1 MGLDKGYRSSE
12 RVISRISWVAN
23 SAGAGVLVVMMFLIV
38 IDVLLRYFLNRP
50 LKGVFELIEFMVA
63 IVVCLGMAYT
73 GVQKGHVAVE
83 LVVSRFSPRVQALI
97 DSFNYLVSTIL
108 FLLISWKSVV
118 YAKVLW
124 VSGLTSAIL
133 YVPVYPFVFV
143 LGLCSG
149 LLGLVFLLHFIDS
162 ISRMIKR

>member
-97 DSFNYLVSTIL
+97 DSFNYLVSTML

-118 YAKVLW
+118 HAKVLW

-143 LGLCSG
+143 LALCSG
-149 LLGLVFLLHFIDS
+149 LLGLVFLLHLIDS
-162 ISRMIKR
+162 ISRMIRK

>member
-1 MGLDKGYRSSE
+1 MGLDKIYRSLE
-12 RVISRISWVAN
+12 RVVSRISRGAN
-23 SAGAGVLVVMMFLIV
+23 SAGAGVLVVMMLLITM
-38 IDVLLRYFLNRP
+38 DVLLRYFLNRP
-50 LKGVFELIEFMVA
+50 VKGSFELVEFMMA

-83 LVVSRFSPRVQALI
+83 IVVSRFSPRVQALI

-108 FLLISWKSVV
+108 FSLISWKSVV
-118 YAKVLW
+118 QAKVLG

-143 LGLCSG
+143 LAFGSG
-149 LLGLVFLLHFIDS
+149 LLSLVFLVHFIDS
-162 ISRMIKR
+162 VSRVMRK

>member
-1 MGLDKGYRSSE
+1 MGLDKAYRGSE
-12 RVISRISWVAN
+12 RVISRISRVAN
-23 SAGAGVLVVMMFLIV
+23 GAGAGVLVVMMLLIV

-162 ISRMIKR
+162 ISRMIRK

>member
-23 SAGAGVLVVMMFLIV
+23 SAGAGVLVVMMLLIV

-118 YAKVLW
+118 HAKVLW

-149 LLGLVFLLHFIDS
+149 LLGLVFLLRFIDS
-162 ISRMIKR
+162 ISRMIRK

>member
-1 MGLDKGYRSSE
+1 MGLDKAYRGSE
-12 RVISRISWVAN
+12 RVISRISRVAN
-23 SAGAGVLVVMMFLIV
+23 SAGAGVLVVMMLLIV
-38 IDVLLRYFLNRP
+38 IDVLLRYFFNRP
-50 LKGVFELIEFMVA
+50 VKGVFELIEFMVA

-108 FLLISWKSVV
+108 FSLISWKSVV
-118 YAKVLW
+118 QAKVLW
-124 VSGLTSAIL
+124 VSGLTSSIL

-143 LGLCSG
+143 LAFCSG
-149 LLGLVFLLHFIDS
+149 LLGLVFLLHFLDS
-162 ISRMIKR
+162 TSRMIRK

>member
-1 MGLDKGYRSSE
+1 M
-12 RVISRISWVAN
+12 
-23 SAGAGVLVVMMFLIV
+23 VMMLLIF

-50 LKGVFELIEFMVA
+50 LKGVFELVEFMMA

-108 FLLISWKSVV
+108 FFLISWKSALQ
-118 YAKVLW
+118 AKVLW
-124 VSGLTSAIL
+124 AGGLTSSIL
-133 YVPVYPFVFV
+133 YVPVYPFVSV
-143 LGLCSG
+143 LAFCSG
-149 LLGLVFLLHFIDS
+149 LLGVVFLLHFIDS
-162 ISRMIKR
+162 TSRMIKK

>member
-1 MGLDKGYRSSE
+1 M
-12 RVISRISWVAN
+12 
-23 SAGAGVLVVMMFLIV
+23 VMMLLIV

>member
-1 MGLDKGYRSSE
+1 MGLDKAYRSLE
-12 RVISRISWVAN
+12 RVVSRISRGAN
-23 SAGAGVLVVMMFLIV
+23 SAGAGVLVVMMLLITM
-38 IDVLLRYFLNRP
+38 DVLLRYFLNRP
-50 LKGVFELIEFMVA
+50 VKGSFELVEFMMA

-83 LVVSRFSPRVQALI
+83 IVVSRFSPRVQALI

-108 FLLISWKSVV
+108 FSLISWKSVV
-118 YAKVLW
+118 QAKVLG

-143 LGLCSG
+143 LAFGSG
-149 LLGLVFLLHFIDS
+149 LLGLVFLVHFIDS
-162 ISRMIKR
+162 VSRVMRK

>member
-1 MGLDKGYRSSE
+1 MGLDKAYRSLE
-12 RVISRISWVAN
+12 RVVSRISRGAN
-23 SAGAGVLVVMMFLIV
+23 SAGAGVLVVMMLLITM
-38 IDVLLRYFLNRP
+38 DVLLRYFLNRP
-50 LKGVFELIEFMVA
+50 VKGSFELVEFMMA

-83 LVVSRFSPRVQALI
+83 IVVSRFSPRVQALI

-108 FLLISWKSVV
+108 FSLISWKSVV
-118 YAKVLW
+118 QAKVLG

-143 LGLCSG
+143 LAFGSG
-149 LLGLVFLLHFIDS
+149 LLSLVFLVHFIDS
-162 ISRMIKR
+162 VSRVMRK

>member
-1 MGLDKGYRSSE
+1 
-12 RVISRISWVAN
+12 
-23 SAGAGVLVVMMFLIV
+23 VMMLLIV

-108 FLLISWKSVV
+108 FSLISWKSVV
-118 YAKVLW
+118 QAKVLW
-124 VSGLTSAIL
+124 VSGLTSSIL

-143 LGLCSG
+143 LAFCSG
-149 LLGLVFLLHFIDS
+149 LLGLVFLLHFLDS
-162 ISRMIKR
+162 TSRMIRK